1 MRRLAARTAILLSA
15 QLLVSGTALA
25 SAHARGSEILAAT
38 PPMGWN
44 SWDAYGLTITESQ
57 FRENVDVLNG
67 KLRPF
72 GWTYAVIDEGWFL
85 KNPQDR
91 GTPEKL
97 IYVIDKNGR
106 YIPDPA
112 RFPSALTGA
121 ENTGFA
127 ALAKS
132 VHDKGLKFGIHIVR
146 GIPRESVANNLPV
159 AGSRFHAQDVADQ
172 TDACPW
178 DPTNWGV
185 KDTPAG
191 QAWYNSLVAQYAAWG
206 VDYLKVDCIS
216 DHPFKLAEIR
226 MIHKA
231 IIKSGRHIV
240 LSLSPGPTSPG
251 VLKEI
256 KPYAQLWRISDD
268 VWDYWSNKEAWP
280 RSLKEHFDL
289 VSGWAPVAAP
299 GSWPD
304 ADMLPI
310 GYLGPNPGFGSARQS
325 RLTPTETKTM
335 ISLWAMIRSPLILG
349 ANLTQLDDETLKLLT
364 NKDLIELDQSSYGQ
378 HQEAREGFTVA
389 WSSEGPNG
397 TRYLGLFNLDDK
409 PATVRNTLAFYNLA
423 ASAYRAK
430 DIVEG
435 ADLGELNKIDLTL
448 PAHGSVLLKLTPLP
462 LAPKAR
468 HTEP

>member
-1 MRRLAARTAILLSA
+1 VKKRISAAVILLCV
-15 QLLVSGTALA
+15 QGLA
-25 SAHARGSEILAAT
+25 SGGAIAAPHTRASDRLAAT

-44 SWDAYGLTITESQ
+44 SWDAYGLTITEAQ
-57 FRENVDVLNG
+57 FRDNVDVQAA
-67 KLRPF
+67 KLEPF
-72 GWTYAVIDEGWFL
+72 GWSYAVIDEGWFL

-91 GTPEKL
+91 GTPDKL

-112 RFPSALTGA
+112 RFPSALTGT

-127 ALAKS
+127 AVAKA

-146 GIPRESVANNLPV
+146 GIPRESVAKNLPV
-159 AGSRFHAQDVADQ
+159 AGSRFRAQDVADQ

-191 QAWYNSLVAQYAAWG
+191 QAWYDSLIAQYAAWG

-226 MIHKA
+226 MIHRA
-231 IIKSGRHIV
+231 IVKSGRHIV

-251 VLKEI
+251 VLKQI

-268 VWDYWSNKEAWP
+268 VWDYWSNREAWP
-280 RSLKEHFDL
+280 RSLKDHFAL
-289 VSGWAPVAAP
+289 VSGWAPVAEP

-310 GYLGPNPGFGSARQS
+310 GYLGPNPGFGDPRQS

-335 ISLWAMIRSPLILG
+335 VSLWAMIRSPLILG
-349 ANLTQLDDETLKLLT
+349 ANLTKLDADTLNLLT
-364 NKDLIELDQSSYGQ
+364 NRDLIALDQTSFDQ
-378 HQEAREGFTVA
+378 HQEAVEGFTVA
-389 WSSEGPNG
+389 WTSKGPNG
-397 TRYLGLFNLDDK
+397 VRYLGLFNLDDK
-409 PATVRNTLAFYNLA
+409 PAAVKNTLAFYNLTA
-423 ASAYRAK
+423 ASYKAK
-430 DIVEG
+430 DVVESTDMG
-435 ADLGELNKIDLTL
+435 DLKSIDLTL
-448 PAHGSVLLKLTPLP
+448 PPHGSVVLKLIP
-462 LAPKAR
+462 
-468 HTEP
+468 

>member
-1 MRRLAARTAILLSA
+1 MKKLISAAAILLCVQSFA
-15 QLLVSGTALA
+15 CGAALA
-25 SAHARGSEILAAT
+25 APHAQASDKLAAT

-44 SWDAYGLTITESQ
+44 SWDAYGLTITEAQ
-57 FRENVDVLNG
+57 FRDNVDVQAA
-67 KLRPF
+67 KLEPF
-72 GWTYAVIDEGWFL
+72 GWSYAVIDEGWFL

-91 GTPEKL
+91 STPDKL
-97 IYVIDKNGR
+97 IYVIDANGR

-112 RFPSALTGA
+112 RFPSALTGT

-127 ALAKS
+127 AVAKS

-146 GIPRESVANNLPV
+146 GIPRESVAKNLPV
-159 AGSRFHAQDVADQ
+159 AGSRFRAQDVADQ

-191 QAWYNSLVAQYAAWG
+191 QAWYNSLIAQYAAWG

-226 MIHKA
+226 MIHRA
-231 IIKSGRHIV
+231 IVKSGRHIV

-251 VLKEI
+251 VLKQI

-268 VWDYWSNKEAWP
+268 VWDYWSNKDAWP
-280 RSLKEHFDL
+280 RSLKGHFDL
-289 VSGWAPVAAP
+289 VSGWAPVAEP

-310 GYLGPNPGFGSARQS
+310 GYLGPNPGFGDPRQS

-335 ISLWAMIRSPLILG
+335 LSLWAMIRSPLILG
-349 ANLTQLDDETLKLLT
+349 ANLTRLDADTLNLLT
-364 NKDLIELDQSSYGQ
+364 NRDLIALDQTSFDQ
-378 HQEAREGFTVA
+378 HQEAVEGFTVA
-389 WSSEGPNG
+389 WTSKGPNG
-397 TRYLGLFNLDDK
+397 VRYLGLFNLDDK
-409 PATVRNTLAFYNLA
+409 PAAVKNTLAFYNLTA
-423 ASAYRAK
+423 ASYSAK

-435 ADLGELNKIDLTL
+435 TDMGDLKSIDVTL
-448 PAHGSVLLKLTPLP
+448 PAHGSLVLKLTP
-462 LAPKAR
+462 
-468 HTEP
+468 

>member
-1 MRRLAARTAILLSA
+1 MKKLISAAVILFCVQGFAGGAALAAP
-15 QLLVSGTALA
+15 
-25 SAHARGSEILAAT
+25 AHTSDKLAAT

-44 SWDAYGLTITESQ
+44 SWDAYGLTITEAQ
-57 FRENVDVLNG
+57 FRDNVDVQAARLA
-67 KLRPF
+67 PF
-72 GWTYAVIDEGWFL
+72 GWSYAVIDEGWFL

-91 GTPEKL
+91 GTPDKL
-97 IYVIDKNGR
+97 IYVIDANGR

-112 RFPSALTGA
+112 RFPSALTGTQ
-121 ENTGFA
+121 NTGFA
-127 ALAKS
+127 AVAKS

-146 GIPRESVANNLPV
+146 GIPRESVAKNLPV
-159 AGSRFHAQDVADQ
+159 AGSRFRAQDVADQ

-226 MIHKA
+226 MIHRA
-231 IIKSGRHIV
+231 IVKSGRHIV

-251 VLKEI
+251 VLKQI

-268 VWDYWSNKEAWP
+268 VWDYWSNKDAWP
-280 RSLKEHFDL
+280 RSLKGHFDL
-289 VSGWAPVAAP
+289 VSGWAPLAGP

-310 GYLGPNPGFGSARQS
+310 GYLGPNPGFGDPRQS

-335 ISLWAMIRSPLILG
+335 VSLWAMIRSPLILG
-349 ANLTQLDDETLKLLT
+349 ANLTRLDDDTLNLLT
-364 NKDLIELDQSSYGQ
+364 NRDLIALDQTSFDQ
-378 HQEAREGFTVA
+378 HQEAVEGFTVA
-389 WSSEGPNG
+389 WTSKGPNG
-397 TRYLGLFNLDDK
+397 VRYLGLFNLDDK
-409 PATVRNTLAFYNLA
+409 PAAVKNTLAFYNLT
-423 ASAYRAK
+423 ASSYSAK
-430 DIVEG
+430 DVVEG
-435 ADLGELNKIDLTL
+435 TDMGDLKTIDVTL
-448 PAHGSVLLKLTPLP
+448 PAHGSLVLKLTP
-462 LAPKAR
+462 
-468 HTEP
+468 